1 MPLIKYINRLERI
14 HSLISKKSTGTPEQ
28 LAEKLGMSRSMTL
41 NYLAEMKS
49 LGAPIAYDQFLESY
63 YYTENVKFIPGFKR
77 DMSDSEMNQL
87 KAGNN
92 FSSPIILDLQVSYL
106 TCF

>member
-1 MPLIKYINRLERI
+1 MPLIKYLSRLERI
-14 HSLISKKSTGTPEQ
+14 HALIKRRATGNPEE
-28 LAEKLGMSRSMTL
+28 LAEKLGISRSMTL
-41 NYLAEMKS
+41 NYLAEMKV

-77 DMSDSEMNQL
+77 EMSDSEMNQL